1 MDNIVIGLC
10 FLFIVVI
17 IYLLNKLNNAN
28 EQNKKYENKQII
40 LQSNIDN
47 LSLQIYNNSIEK
59 NLYEDMIRSL
69 IIRLII
75 MDLIISV
82 LKNIEIDVQIKNKI
96 NELTKKFGDEL
107 FQKYYINNNYKYQ
120 TILRDVEKDIRNKI
134 NIQTSTKLIDL

>member
-82 LKNIEIDVQIKNKI
+82 YKDIEIDVQIKNKI
-96 NELTKKFGDEL
+96 NELTKKFAEEL
-107 FQKYYINNNYKYQ
+107 FEKYYINQNYKYQ
-120 TILRDVEKDIRNKI
+120 TILREVENDIRRKI